1 MNHRNVGFAVLAVL
15 AIGLSFAGQ
24 ASAQD
29 GVPVPA
35 VYWSNNLQAQ
45 QAPAQDQTFTGTV
58 AKTEDGKFV
67 LQVGEEQ
74 FQLDNQKEAARY
86 EGMTV
91 KITGVLDAQT
101 KTISIK
107 SIERAA

>member
-1 MNHRNVGFAVLAVL
+1 MMNHRNVGFAVLAVL
-15 AIGLSFAGQ
+15 AIGLSFSAGL

-29 GVPVPA
+29 GVPA
-35 VYWSNNLQAQ
+35 IYWSNRLQAQ
-45 QAPAQDQTFTGTV
+45 EAPAQDQTFTGTV

-67 LQVGEEQ
+67 LQVGEEV
-74 FQLDNQKEAARY
+74 FSLDNQKEAARY

-91 KITGVLDAQT
+91 KVTGVLDAQS
-101 KTISIK
+101 KTIQIK